1 MKPVIPPGYIP
12 KSGIMMIIMILL
24 AGSLHA
30 LAPARPDT
38 FDITMNS
45 LRFPHELKKY
55 GFKIGTGFF
64 MAKPPMDLLENAIQA
79 PIFNV
84 HMNYGL
90 PWHLSLEGDV
100 STIIVSNQ
108 FALGP
113 RFGYSFRNFSFNIGY
128 DIAFVYGQL
137 KQAGFNN
144 STKNWINYP
153 NLSLGYK
160 LKKMAF
166 TLKTEGVYVTS
177 VTQVTDGMELSKT
190 SNFYNGFTVGLY
202 VEQRLWKD
210 NVFIFGIK
218 DNYEKYYWPTWM
230 LFTTFNRFYHIPELS
245 FMWIL

>member
-160 LKKMAF
+160 LKKKAF
-166 TLKTEGVYVTS
+166 TLKSELVTIS
-177 VTQVTDGMELSKT
+177 RISTKSGENEVTRTK
-190 SNFYNGFTVGLY
+190 NFINGATFAIYL
-202 VEQRLWKD
+202 EQRLYK
-210 NVFIFGIK
+210 NKVFVIGFK
-218 DNYEKYYWPTWM
+218 DNYVKYYWPTWL
-230 LFTTFNRFYHIPELS
+230 LFSTFNRYYHIPELYFS
-245 FMWIL
+245 WIL